1 LCVLAPVVDGD
12 LLAGLGGLEQ
22 RGERLDGGGLGAV
35 DGVEG
40 IAGLQL
46 ARRGAGVVDL
56 LRGDGLGELQ
66 IVQGGVLGVVL
77 GAPEVGVLGLL
88 DVVAGLLRREHQ
100 VAGNQLVLPGA
111 PERQRLAQGQAVAL
125 GDRRH
130 VQVPGGLLDGGALD
144 GDHRLAVVV
153 AEGVERRAR
162 TQRHVGHRH
171 GGQQHAE
178 DDDGHQRDHH
188 RQNPPVHAPQGSGYG

>member
-1 LCVLAPVVDGD
+1 LVVLSN
-12 LLAGLGGLEQ
+12 
-22 RGERLDGGGLGAV
+22 AV
-35 DGVEG
+35 NDSMV
-40 IAGLQL
+40 
-46 ARRGAGVVDL
+46 
-56 LRGDGLGELQ
+56 
-66 IVQGGVLGVVL
+66 GVLVPLTASRASPGCSL
-77 GAPEVGVLGLL
+77 PAEGPGSLTFSAEVGVLGLL